1 MVVMLN
7 SIIPFIASMERK
19 IPESTILLSR
29 GKIRIRAPGEILDDH
44 EKQLNI

>member
-7 SIIPFIASMERK
+7 SIIPFIASIERK
-19 IPESTILLSR
+19 IPESTILLSQ
-29 GKIRIRAPGEILDDH
+29 GKIRIKGPGEILDDH